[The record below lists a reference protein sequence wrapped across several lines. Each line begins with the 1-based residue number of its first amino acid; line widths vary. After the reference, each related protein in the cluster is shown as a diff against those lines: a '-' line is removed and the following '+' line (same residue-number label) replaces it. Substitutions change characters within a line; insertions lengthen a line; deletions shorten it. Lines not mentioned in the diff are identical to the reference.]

1 MFALHVS
8 RRARDVYHF
17 DESLFI
23 FDGRVIFADIRSA
36 RLFAHKINA
45 ARPPDKA
52 VRAGDLYA
60 LGLLEEY
67 RHAVFQAYRDRV
79 NPHVLRDALRDL
91 SARRLDPETV
101 RGTLAFFLHEFPPP
115 AVYKNRVPAGTYLDA
130 PGFPPRR
137 EAALEELLMLRL
149 TNLNPAAAS
158 FRELFDDDSLSRE
171 TAYLRILS
179 GLREFFETQPPFG
192 PERRNLIDVLNEPVL
207 ASPHSLKG
215 QLEYI
220 LARWSAVLGRPLP
233 RVVGGL
239 DLLREEEKP
248 GGGPGPSRAPG
259 LGADSVEESLALF
272 GGPAGPRPDEPEP
285 ENFSPDV
292 DWMSS
297 LVLIAKNASVWLD
310 QLSRKYGRSI
320 RRLDEIPDEELDA
333 LSEAGITGLW
343 LIGLWERSPA
353 SRRIKQIM
361 GNPEAAASA
370 YALFDYAIAADLGG
384 EPALLNLKE
393 RAGRRGVRLA
403 SDMVPNHMG
412 IDSRWVIEHPDWFI
426 GLPEP
431 PFPSYTFNGPDLS
444 WDDRVAIR
452 IEDRYYD
459 RTDAAVV
466 FQRLDKRTGSVRYIY
481 HGNDGTSF
489 PWNDTAQLDF
499 LNPRVREAVLQTI
512 LHVARLFPIIR
523 FDAAMTLA
531 KRHFQRLW
539 YPEPGTGGAI
549 PSRAGHGLS
558 RKAFEAAFPAE
569 FWREVVD
576 RTAVEAPGTLLLAE
590 AFWLMEGYF
599 VRTLGMHRVYNSAF
613 MNMLRDEENARY
625 RRVIKDTLEFDPEI
639 LKRYVNFM
647 NNPDERTAIDQFGDH
662 DKYFGVCTLLA
673 ALPGLPMI
681 GHGQIEGFREKYG
694 MEYRRAYYDETPR
707 EDLVARHRREIFPL
721 FRKRALFAGVDLFRL
736 YDFVR
741 PDGEVDENVL
751 VFSNGTDGERAL
763 VVYHNRYAETRG
775 WIRRSAAAAGKT
787 VSLAEGLGLPD
798 DSSAWVVFK
807 DAVSGLEYI
816 RGAGELAREGLHLE
830 PAAYSRAVYTGFRL
844 VRDDERRLYA
854 RLAAALGGRG
864 TVDVERAA
872 VDLRLRPVQAAF
884 RELANAGFFDW
895 LMTKRIFRPGRPLDP
910 EPGRQAGEK
919 ARAFAEAVARTIA
932 EDEPR
937 PRKAIDPEEI
947 AAAARREFETILRL
961 PVLEKRGR
969 ASGSRTFQ
977 EALRFLKSALD
988 GPAAPGKKP
997 GRRRPG
1003 AKPHASR
1010 LKAGLDPRTA
1020 WISLF
1025 CGAVL
1030 RTAGRT
1036 ADKESPAGWIEAWG
1050 LDRIIDDAWRET
1062 GCAGEGRPNVPAIF
1076 QALEEYGGGIDPN
1089 RSAAANAR
1097 RLAGIITGDD
1107 RFRRALG
1114 LNRWQG
1120 IEYFHQEAFDALRWL
1135 LAAGAVC
1142 RATGSG
1148 RGGITAQAARA
1159 ISRAFAVSDILRK
1172 AERKSGFETAKLRAA
1187 LGA

>member
-91 SARRLDPETV
+91 SARRFDPETV

-662 DKYFGVCTLLA
+662 DKYFGICTLLA

-798 DSSAWVVFK
+798 DPSAWVVFK

-947 AAAARREFETILRL
+947 AAAARHEFETILRL

>member
-1 MFALHVS
+1 
-8 RRARDVYHF
+8 
-17 DESLFI
+17 
-23 FDGRVIFADIRSA
+23 
-36 RLFAHKINA
+36 
-45 ARPPDKA
+45 
-52 VRAGDLYA
+52 
-60 LGLLEEY
+60 
-67 RHAVFQAYRDRV
+67 
-79 NPHVLRDALRDL
+79 
-91 SARRLDPETV
+91 
-101 RGTLAFFLHEFPPP
+101 
-115 AVYKNRVPAGTYLDA
+115 
-130 PGFPPRR
+130 
-137 EAALEELLMLRL
+137 
-149 TNLNPAAAS
+149 
-158 FRELFDDDSLSRE
+158 
-171 TAYLRILS
+171 
-179 GLREFFETQPPFG
+179 
-192 PERRNLIDVLNEPVL
+192 
-207 ASPHSLKG
+207 
-215 QLEYI
+215 
-220 LARWSAVLGRPLP
+220 
-233 RVVGGL
+233 
-239 DLLREEEKP
+239 
-248 GGGPGPSRAPG
+248 
-259 LGADSVEESLALF
+259 
-272 GGPAGPRPDEPEP
+272 
-285 ENFSPDV
+285 
-292 DWMSS
+292 
-297 LVLIAKNASVWLD
+297 
-310 QLSRKYGRSI
+310 
-320 RRLDEIPDEELDA
+320 
-333 LSEAGITGLW
+333 
-343 LIGLWERSPA
+343 
-353 SRRIKQIM
+353 
-361 GNPEAAASA
+361 
-370 YALFDYAIAADLGG
+370 
-384 EPALLNLKE
+384 
-393 RAGRRGVRLA
+393 
-403 SDMVPNHMG
+403 
-412 IDSRWVIEHPDWFI
+412 
-426 GLPEP
+426 
-431 PFPSYTFNGPDLS
+431 
-444 WDDRVAIR
+444 
-452 IEDRYYD
+452 
-459 RTDAAVV
+459 
-466 FQRLDKRTGSVRYIY
+466 
-481 HGNDGTSF
+481 
-489 PWNDTAQLDF
+489 
-499 LNPRVREAVLQTI
+499 
-512 LHVARLFPIIR
+512 
-523 FDAAMTLA
+523 
-531 KRHFQRLW
+531 
-539 YPEPGTGGAI
+539 
-549 PSRAGHGLS
+549 
-558 RKAFEAAFPAE
+558 PAE

-798 DSSAWVVFK
+798 DPSAWVVFK